1 MTYTN
6 DQRFLARH
14 IDNSDEWVL
23 KIVSVQQRDA
33 GVYECQVSTEP
44 KISLA
49 YKLVVVSK
57 YLSLRRA
64 MNKTLVT
71 FAQMN
76 ISKTIFTDNILVF
89 ITNRRASNNSLLV
102 CTYH

>member
-23 KIVSVQQRDA
+23 KVVSVQPRDA

-44 KISLA
+44 KISQA
-49 YKLVVVSK
+49 YKLVVVSEYWGREMDQK
-57 YLSLRRA
+57 V
-64 MNKTLVT
+64 LV
-71 FAQMN
+71 Q
-76 ISKTIFTDNILVF
+76 KL
-89 ITNRRASNNSLLV
+89 
-102 CTYH
+102 